1 MEHHLATAS
10 APTKDLEQMLVAP
23 VKAIHEL
30 LRRENRVS
38 FNDGLP
44 KLLDSIE
51 GMMDA
56 LYGDK
61 SSVTFHHVGNKIEV
75 LRRIVARSRGLLHED
90 GPRVSGVTK
99 SVVISTLSRAIHFLG
114 DRHNNEKADV
124 SEIQIRRDSQ

>member
-1 MEHHLATAS
+1 
-10 APTKDLEQMLVAP
+10 MLVAP

-75 LRRIVARSRGLLHED
+75 LEVPSTDQPLSFFYSYTLITPPSATFHLNLTPRSLAEL
-90 GPRVSGVTK
+90 
-99 SVVISTLSRAIHFLG
+99 
-114 DRHNNEKADV
+114 
-124 SEIQIRRDSQ
+124 